1 MRKRLVR
8 NTILVSV
15 MVLVVLATPVILLLQ
30 QATQDELRGRL
41 AAQATSMSATL
52 AEPLL
57 SGQPIDQARL
67 VDLLAAGDHVEIR
80 ARNGDLLAT
89 AGSVTGDLIHA
100 TVAGPADTRI
110 DVSTNRADVRRRF
123 NGQLSLLGV
132 LAAGGVLLAAVLASI
147 FGARVSRPLEQL
159 SSSAARLGAG
169 DFSAALPPISG
180 IREID
185 DIRTSL
191 ESSAMRLDHTLNSER
206 SFIADASHQLRTGLT
221 GISLQIELLASHPD
235 PAVRTDALHA
245 LEQTDRLTATLDE
258 LLDLARGGRGRLRV
272 PVALEHIAQQH
283 RVDWMPR
290 YQQHRRSLTLSAA
303 ASDQPTPVLAT
314 PGFVGQIID
323 LLLDNALRHG
333 TGDVDI
339 TVSGRQLRVND
350 QGSVNAD
357 HIATKFLGSDDPVS
371 LHGRGL
377 ALARRLAQA
386 DGGRVELTSSS
397 PTTFTL
403 TLQAAHDS
411 QG

>member
-30 QATQDELRGRL
+30 RATEDELRDRL
-41 AAQATSMSATL
+41 AAQATSISSTL

-57 SGQPIDQARL
+57 NNQPIDQARL
-67 VDLLAAGDHVEIR
+67 ADLLLEGDRAEIR
-80 ARNGDLLAT
+80 ARNGDLIA
-89 AGSVTGDLIHA
+89 AVGPIINDSIHA
-100 TVAGPADTRI
+100 TVTGPADTLI
-110 DVSTNRADVRRRF
+110 DVSTTRANVRRRF

-169 DFSAALPPISG
+169 DFSAALPPMSG

-191 ESSAMRLDHTLNSER
+191 ESSALRLDQTLNSER

-221 GISLQIELLASHPD
+221 GISLQLELLASHTD

-272 PVALEHIAQQH
+272 PVALDHIAQQH
-283 RVDWMPR
+283 RADWMPR
-290 YQQHRRSLTLSAA
+290 YQQQRRLLTFSTV
-303 ASDQPTPVLAT
+303 ASGQQALVLAT

-333 TGDVDI
+333 SGDVSI
-339 TVSGRQLRVND
+339 TVSGRQLHVND
-350 QGSVNAD
+350 RGAVNAD
-357 HIATKFLGSDDPVS
+357 HIATKFLGSDDPAS

-386 DGGRVELTSSS
+386 DGGRLELTSAA

-403 TLQAAHDS
+403 TLQAAHES
-411 QG
+411 